1 MYQLDDGVGRCRQEA
16 IDQMRAGNRFRLG
29 ATVALELGP
38 DASEG
43 RKRPVVIQREP
54 DDILFLSDAEAREAA
69 ARVLEIDPSF
79 TNRLGSLGASYQKVR
94 S

>member
-1 MYQLDDGVGRCRQEA
+1 
-16 IDQMRAGNRFRLG
+16 MRSWDRLG
-29 ATVALELGP
+29 FGDPVALELGP

-69 ARVLEIDPSF
+69 ARVLKIDPAF
-79 TNRLGSLGASYQKVR
+79 TISAWIAR
-94 S
+94 SQLSKNAKLMIEGFRKAGITE